1 MYIYMCMYIYIY
13 KLYTFFGGYIAIKSY
28 FRQHFR
34 MPRGSGR
41 ARDWGHSAL
50 ETRWCAW
57 RARPATTT
65 RAILLPENSRKMTCG
80 DTWRH
85 RTSRPNQKAMFS
97 WSSPWFSWRIS
108 PWSPPFSVGKWP
120 PWPNQ
125 PTAAGRNKKQP
136 QGPKSSIRFGVD
148 FSQKFRAV
156 WISDGSKVRWFP
168 ESLGY
173 QKIAGWFRTWKIP
186 SRSGW

>member
-1 MYIYMCMYIYIY
+1 MYMYIYNIHIIP
-13 KLYTFFGGYIAIKSY
+13 FFGGYIAIKSY

-65 RAILLPENSRKMTCG
+65 HAILLPENSRKMTCG

-85 RTSRPNQKAMFS
+85 RTSRPNKKAMFS

-108 PWSPPFSVGKWP
+108 PWSPAFLVGKWP
-120 PWPNQ
+120 PWLNQ
-125 PTAAGRNKKQP
+125 PAAAG
-136 QGPKSSIRFGVD
+136 PKISIRFGVD
-148 FSQKFRAV
+148 FSKKSAV
-156 WISDGSKVRWFP
+156 WHQRWIHGP
-168 ESLGY
+168 MVS
-173 QKIAGWFRTWKIP
+173 WKFGVP
-186 SRSGW
+186 KNSWMV